1 MALTVCSSLFL
12 SWLCTHH
19 MVCNEQYA
27 QWRVFMDGGIKTSK
41 QAAEFTSAVGREA
54 LATVLSDVPLK
65 R

>member
-1 MALTVCSSLFL
+1 
-12 SWLCTHH
+12 

-41 QAAEFTSAVGREA
+41 QAAEFTSAVGSEA